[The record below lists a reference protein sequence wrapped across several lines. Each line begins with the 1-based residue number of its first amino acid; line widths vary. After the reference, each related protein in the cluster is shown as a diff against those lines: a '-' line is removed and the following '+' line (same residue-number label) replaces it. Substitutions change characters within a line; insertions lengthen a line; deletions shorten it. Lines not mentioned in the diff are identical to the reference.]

1 METSKVRQICL
12 FLSVTM
18 LLGHWNLILFCFS
31 LKQRTFNAFPL
42 TLDERY
48 EIQQLILGRKVYSIF
63 AWWSSSNIRSLFLF
77 LWFQVISFY
86 SVCTNNNNHKYFS
99 CWIRR
104 YRGGIEERSGRWCGQ
119 DIYIRKQLAWMELY
133 NRRSRKQAA

>member
-1 METSKVRQICL
+1 MIFGNDKANIAHV
-12 FLSVTM
+12 
-18 LLGHWNLILFCFS
+18 LI
-31 LKQRTFNAFPL
+31 T
-42 TLDERY
+42 
-48 EIQQLILGRKVYSIF
+48 IIISI
-63 AWWSSSNIRSLFLF
+63 
-77 LWFQVISFY
+77 
-86 SVCTNNNNHKYFS
+86 FS